1 MGSVLLI
8 VAAVAV
14 VCIALVA
21 VGRVTLTL
29 AEQPRRSYYDID
41 EAVEFVGDELPE
53 HVTAELSY
61 DDVRALL
68 RWHLDYLEAKGVA
81 FGPGEEPDEDAAQ
94 ARQPQPEGVDVEPV
108 DPERGPL
115 VADDDEALAYLLGK
129 VAESDLDI
137 DDVAVVEVLVA
148 ERRYLEAIG
157 AIGRQVPAPGD
168 QPDQPD
174 GPDGPDPAD
183 RESDRES
190 DRPGDRPADQPGA
203 P

>member
-1 MGSVLLI
+1 MVWVFVV
-8 VAAVAV
+8 VAVVAV

-41 EAVEFVGDELPE
+41 EAVELVAEDLPE

-61 DDVRALL
+61 DDVRTLL
-68 RWHLDYLEAKGVA
+68 QWHLDYLETKGVA
-81 FGPGEEPDEDAAQ
+81 FGPGEEPEDESAQ

-129 VAESDLDI
+129 VAESGLEI
-137 DDVAVVEVLVA
+137 DDVAVVEVLA
-148 ERRYLEAIG
+148 GERRYLEAIG
-157 AIGRQVPAPGD
+157 AIGREVPAPGD
-168 QPDQPD
+168 P
-174 GPDGPDPAD
+174 PDP
-183 RESDRES
+183 S
-190 DRPGDRPADQPGA
+190 
-203 P
+203 